1 MERGVSDLNILEKF
15 ALEFTHIV
23 EQYGRYIIVSGFVAI
38 VHGRS
43 RATEDID
50 MILERISKEKFVQL
64 HAHLEKEGFECI
76 QGENPVM
83 LYDEYLAQN
92 TPLRYIRKG
101 MPLPDMEIKLA
112 KDKLDELQLQ
122 ERTKLPMT
130 NLPFWFS
137 SIETNI
143 AFKEEYL
150 KSPKDLEDA
159 RHLRVLYE
167 GILNEEQIN
176 RWKVLIKKVRL

>member
-1 MERGVSDLNILEKF
+1 MERGVRDLNILEKF

-23 EQYGRYIIVSGFVAI
+23 EHYSRYIIVSGFVAI

-50 MILERISKEKFVQL
+50 LILERVPKEKFAQL
-64 HAHLEKEGFECI
+64 HAHLEKGGFECI
-76 QGENPVM
+76 QGENPAM
-83 LYDEYLAQN
+83 LYDDYLAQN
-92 TPLRYIRKG
+92 TAIRYIKRG
-101 MPLPDMEIKLA
+101 TPLPDMEVKLA
-112 KDKLDELQLQ
+112 KDRLDELQLQ

-159 RHLRVLYE
+159 RHLRVVYGGKLDKE
-167 GILNEEQIN
+167 KID
-176 RWKVLIKKVRL
+176 RWRMLIKKFRS